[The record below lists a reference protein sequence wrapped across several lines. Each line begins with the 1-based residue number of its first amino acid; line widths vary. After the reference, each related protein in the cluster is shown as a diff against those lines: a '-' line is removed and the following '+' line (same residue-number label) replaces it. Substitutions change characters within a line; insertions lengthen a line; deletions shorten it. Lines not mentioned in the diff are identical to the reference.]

1 MNESTKNDT
10 GEGINANTS
19 SWTFEG
25 ISETF
30 EKHIKKSVP
39 LYFES
44 HELITGFTDF
54 FVQKGSSIIDIGA
67 STGNLIGKIS
77 DRHKTLENIKF
88 YLIDEIEEM
97 VEFSRKSLLDEKGLE
112 RSHHFHFINK
122 SITDFNLPENSS
134 IIISNYTMQF
144 ISPAIRQVIIDKIYK
159 SLAWGSAF
167 FFFEKMNGA
176 DARFNDI
183 LVQNYE
189 DFKIKNGYSVQ
200 EIKAKQK
207 SLRGVLRPFSLE
219 GNIDLLKRAGFV
231 DYEIIFSYGQF
242 KGILAI
248 K

>member
-1 MNESTKNDT
+1 MKEPMKNNT

-25 ISETF
+25 ISDTF
-30 EKHIKKSVP
+30 EKHIEKSVP
-39 LYFES
+39 MYFES
-44 HELITGFTDF
+44 HELITGLTDY
-54 FVQKGSSIIDIGA
+54 FVQKGSTIIDIGA

-77 DRHKTLENIKF
+77 NRHKTLKNIDF
-88 YLIDEIEEM
+88 YLIDEVDEM
-97 VEFSRKSLLDEKGLE
+97 VEHSRNSLLDEKGKQ
-112 RSHHFHFINK
+112 RVHNFNFVSK
-122 SITDFNLPENSS
+122 SIIDFDLPDDSS

-144 ISPAIRQVIIDKIYK
+144 ISPAVRQVIIDKVYK

-189 DFKIKNGYSVQ
+189 DFKIKNGYSVN

-207 SLRGVLRPFSLE
+207 SLRGVLRPFSLA

>member
-1 MNESTKNDT
+1 ML
-10 GEGINANTS
+10 
-19 SWTFEG
+19 
-25 ISETF
+25 
-30 EKHIKKSVP
+30 HQLRKSF
-39 LYFES
+39 YQ
-44 HELITGFTDF
+44 G
-54 FVQKGSSIIDIGA
+54 
-67 STGNLIGKIS
+67 LIGKIS
-77 DRHKTLENIKF
+77 NRHKTLKNIDF
-88 YLIDEIEEM
+88 YLIDEVDEM
-97 VEFSRKSLLDEKGLE
+97 VEHSRNSLLDEEGKQ
-112 RSHHFHFINK
+112 RVHNFNFVSK
-122 SITDFNLPENSS
+122 SIIDFDLPDDSS

-144 ISPAIRQVIIDKIYK
+144 ISPAVRQVIIDKVYK

-189 DFKIKNGYSVQ
+189 DFKIKNGYSVN

-207 SLRGVLRPFSLE
+207 SLRGVLRPFSLA